1 MTGEAVSDN
10 TQAVLIA
17 YGSNLSSGTETASQA
32 FDRLV
37 KTLRMRGLFINKIS
51 RLWQSQAWPNAQDP
65 AYVNAILSVKT
76 RLQPTELLKLLHDV
90 ECEFGR
96 VRGLK
101 KNAPRVI
108 DLDLI
113 AYERVILDGA
123 DGIIVPH
130 PRAADRGFVMGP
142 LTDILPGWVHPLS
155 GRTATE
161 LFAAVTVAR
170 DAHPL
175 AG

>member
-1 MTGEAVSDN
+1 MMGEEVSDN

-32 FDRLV
+32 FGHVV
-37 KTLRMRGLFINKIS
+37 KTLQGGGLFINKIS
-51 RLWQSQAWPNAQDP
+51 RLWQSQAWPNPQDP
-65 AYVNAILSVKT
+65 EYVNAVLSVKT
-76 RLQPTELLKLLHDV
+76 LLEPTELLQFLHDV
-90 ECEFGR
+90 EADLGR
-96 VRGLK
+96 VRGVH

-113 AYERVILDGA
+113 AYQRVILDGK

-142 LTDILPGWVHPLS
+142 LTDILPEWIHPLS

-170 DAHPL
+170 DAHPID
-175 AG
+175 